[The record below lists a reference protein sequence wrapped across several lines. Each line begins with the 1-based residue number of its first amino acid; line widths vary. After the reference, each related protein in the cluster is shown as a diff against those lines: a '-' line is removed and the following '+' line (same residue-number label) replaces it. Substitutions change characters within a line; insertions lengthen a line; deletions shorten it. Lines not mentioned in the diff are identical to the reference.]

1 MGNSVDVTVQGAAY
15 AQACENNQPEKR
27 REGVAEMDD
36 SRFPPT
42 GYRLDGS
49 DPDVLV
55 LRRGDGTFV
64 AAFSALG
71 ATREAIQHAAEDDR
85 RT

>member
-1 MGNSVDVTVQGAAY
+1 MY
-15 AQACENNQPEKR
+15 
-27 REGVAEMDD
+27 D

-55 LRRGDGTFV
+55 LRRKDGTFV
-64 AAFSALG
+64 GAFSALG
-71 ATREAIQHAAEDDR
+71 ATREAIQRAAEDDWRTHANR
-85 RT
+85 RSA